1 MTDPVANRRV
11 LAAGR
16 PSPPHPVDQT
26 VLLLARW
33 VARSLAISIKSDP
46 INREGKFVLESQTG

>member
-26 VLLLARW
+26 VLLLARLLGRQI
-33 VARSLAISIKSDP
+33 ARDLDQIRSNKS
-46 INREGKFVLESQTG
+46 RG